1 MKAKIREERVC
12 YLMCT
17 PFSYYICYLENLA
30 EEWWWTGDTKTPDWK
45 LQPCTPF
52 QRIKQKNFCVL
63 SSKDSKSGR
72 DIINCQLELSALTL
86 FR

>member
-30 EEWWWTGDTKTPDWK
+30 EEWWWTGDTKTPDLETATLHSISK
-45 LQPCTPF
+45 NKAKEFLCF
-52 QRIKQKNFCVL
+52 VKQRQQI
-63 SSKDSKSGR
+63 R
-72 DIINCQLELSALTL
+72 E
-86 FR
+86 RYY